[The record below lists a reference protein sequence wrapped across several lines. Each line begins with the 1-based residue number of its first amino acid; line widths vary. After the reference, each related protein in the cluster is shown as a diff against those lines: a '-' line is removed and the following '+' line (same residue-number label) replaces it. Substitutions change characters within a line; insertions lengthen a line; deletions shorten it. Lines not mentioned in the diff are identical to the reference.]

1 MTSKPDRLI
10 AEMQAQGLTVR
21 RGYVASMND
30 GDLEHNQTNAD
41 ELCGLY
47 VKNVSGKMA
56 YVVYRTDGPLSEVLV
71 MANDRLL
78 ETNIM
83 DAFVCVFD
91 DNNDEDY

>member
-21 RGYVASMND
+21 RSYVAGMND
-30 GDLEHNQTNAD
+30 GDFEHTQTNAD

-47 VKNVSGKMA
+47 VKNAAGKMA

-83 DAFVCVFD
+83 DAFVCAFGD
-91 DNNDEDY
+91 EEDED